1 MLDYLIYF
9 VAFLITF
16 PFVLTFAAY
25 FLFRKV
31 YGHQW
36 KAIHSTVGWT
46 TIGYVAAVPLL
57 FKVLFGHS
65 FIGIV
70 LLLLLIILAIIIYF
84 QWKVHVE
91 VEIKQAIKILWRI
104 CFLLF
109 LFLYIVL
116 VFFGI
121 IGWIFY

>member
-9 VAFLITF
+9 VAFLMTF
-16 PFVLTFAAY
+16 PFVMTFAAY
-25 FLFRKV
+25 FLFRKIYV
-31 YGHQW
+31 HQW
-36 KAIHSTVGWT
+36 KAIHHTVGWT

-57 FKVLFGHS
+57 CKVLFDHS
-65 FIGIV
+65 FIAIL

-84 QWKVHVE
+84 QWKVYVE
-91 VEIKQAIKILWRI
+91 IQIKQAIKILWRI

-116 VFFGI
+116 VLFGI
-121 IGWIFY
+121 VKWVFY